1 MKSKEILIEELR
13 LECQRLIGREVKSHN
28 DILTLEVLINE
39 GKDNKISVSSLRR
52 FFKLIP
58 YRTPQLKTLN
68 TICKSLG
75 YTSFEDFSLSKN
87 QSFEWEYV
95 NRLISI
101 EESGIITNN
110 DLEYLDRNKI
120 HLSHHLGYFFHTL
133 IKNKKFEI
141 LDEFFRHPELFPNLR
156 KREGEISDL
165 IGISLRTLDKKSLS
179 NLIPYLES
187 NYFLKIY
194 CIYFFVDY
202 NGFQDWY
209 LYVLNQ
215 IKSDDNQDKLFRWL
229 INSYYRFLIGDR
241 LITPPKVKEE
251 DLHPILLGRYLGYR
265 ILCGE
270 DTEIIW
276 GHHQL
281 SDPQSF
287 FYEIFPSLIIRKKWT
302 TIRKIE
308 KDFFSDFLIPSD
320 NTYGDKRSMAFLSFS
335 ISRLSTNHKSKS
347 KELLKII
354 ENESLINSY
363 KDYIK
368 LFSVIPKFHLLDE
381 SREREREILLG
392 KYHDLKEKLGFTFFD
407 LNFLKNYFKKE
418 KDGSREEVQEPLQ

>member
-101 EESGIITNN
+101 EENGIITNN

-165 IGISLRTLDKKSLS
+165 IGISLRTLDKKALS

-209 LYVLNQ
+209 LYVLNR
-215 IKSDDNQDKLFRWL
+215 IKSEDNQDKLFRWL

-251 DLHPILLGRYLGYR
+251 ELHPILLGRYLGYR
-265 ILCGE
+265 ILYGE

-276 GHHQL
+276 DHHQL

-302 TIRKIE
+302 TFRKIE

-363 KDYIK
+363 QDYIK
-368 LFSVIPKFHLLDE
+368 LLSIIPKFHLLDE
-381 SREREREILLG
+381 SSEREREILLG
-392 KYHDLKEKLGFTFFD
+392 KYHDLKEKLGFPFFD
-407 LNFLKNYFKKE
+407 LNFLRNYFNKE
-418 KDGSREEVQEPLQ
+418 

>member
-13 LECQRLIGREVKSHN
+13 LECQKLIGREVNSHN
-28 DILTLEVLINE
+28 EILTLEVLINE
-39 GKDNKISVSSLRR
+39 GRDNKISVSSLRR

-68 TICKSLG
+68 TLCRSLG
-75 YTSFEDFSLSKN
+75 YSSFEDFSISKN

-101 EESGIITNN
+101 EENGIITNN

-133 IKNKKFEI
+133 IKNKKFGI
-141 LDEFFRHPELFPNLR
+141 LNEFFRHPELFPNLR

-165 IGISLRTLDKKSLS
+165 IGISLRTLDKKALS

-187 NYFLKIY
+187 NYFLRIY
-194 CIYFFVDY
+194 CLYFFVDY
-202 NGFQDWY
+202 NGFQGWY
-209 LYVLNQ
+209 LYVLNR
-215 IKSDDNQDKLFRWL
+215 IKSEDSQDKLFRWL
-229 INSYYRFLIGDR
+229 INSYYRFLKGDR
-241 LITPPKVKEE
+241 LIKPPKVQEE

-265 ILCGE
+265 ILYGE
-270 DTEIIW
+270 HTDIIW

-281 SDPQSF
+281 NDPQSF
-287 FYEIFPSLIIRKKWT
+287 FYEIFPILIIRKKWD

-308 KDFFSDFLIPSD
+308 NDYFSDFLTPSD

-335 ISRLSTNHKSKS
+335 IARISTNNKRKA
-347 KELLKII
+347 KEFLKLI

-363 KDYIK
+363 KDYIR
-368 LFSVIPKFHLLDE
+368 LLSLIPKFHLLEE
-381 SREREREILLG
+381 SMERDREILLG
-392 KYHDLKEKLGFTFFD
+392 KYHDLKEKLGFNYFD
-407 LNFLKNYFKKE
+407 FSFLRNYFKKKRDE
-418 KDGSREEVQEPLQ
+418 

>member
-101 EESGIITNN
+101 EENGIITNN

-165 IGISLRTLDKKSLS
+165 IGISLRTLDKKALS

-209 LYVLNQ
+209 LYVLNR
-215 IKSDDNQDKLFRWL
+215 IKSEDNQDKLFRWL

-251 DLHPILLGRYLGYR
+251 ELHPILLGRYLGYR
-265 ILCGE
+265 ILYGE

-276 GHHQL
+276 DHHQL

-363 KDYIK
+363 QDYIK
-368 LFSVIPKFHLLDE
+368 LLSIIPKFHLLDE
-381 SREREREILLG
+381 SSEREREILLG
-392 KYHDLKEKLGFTFFD
+392 KYHDLKEKLGFPFFD
-407 LNFLKNYFKKE
+407 LNFLRNYFNKE
-418 KDGSREEVQEPLQ
+418 